1 MDPIFSDYTFG
12 EAERQEMDHVGHMIF
27 PGLLTESSR
36 SRLVDAL
43 ADIESLP
50 VPTEGK
56 VKPRGYAAEHNAYL
70 ESLIGHPQLLGMA
83 RAILGDEIRYDHC
96 VVLNRPGGQKGM
108 GWHAHG
114 YGEENF
120 DLGLGFV
127 RIFFYVNGFTAG
139 DGGLKVVP
147 GSHLYKDRTPRA
159 DSDEELMDG
168 WMNGRTHLNTGE
180 PLRIEHPTVPEG
192 TVIAMWTHALHGV
205 APRKTEETR
214 WSVVF
219 GFRNPG
225 LSSSARWITE
235 EFEKKVI
242 PGAEGLLGLY

>member
-1 MDPIFSDYTFG
+1 MEPIFRDYTFG
-12 EAERQEMDHVGHMIF
+12 EKERAEMDDVGHIVF
-27 PGLLTESSR
+27 PELLTDSAR
-36 SRLVDAL
+36 GRLVRSLEYVD
-43 ADIESLP
+43 SLP

-56 VKPRGYAAEHNAYL
+56 VKPRGYAAEHDAYL
-70 ESLIGHPQLLGMA
+70 ESLIGHSQLLGLA
-83 RAILGDEIRYDHC
+83 HAILGDEIRYDHC
-96 VVLNRPGGQKGM
+96 VALNRPGGHKGM

-114 YGEENF
+114 YGEEDF

-127 RIFFYVNGFTAG
+127 RIFFYVNGFEAG

-147 GSHLYKDRTPRA
+147 GSHLYKDRTPKA
-159 DSDEELMDG
+159 DSDEELLEG
-168 WMNGRTHLNTGE
+168 WMRDRTHPNTGE
-180 PLRIEHPTVPEG
+180 PLKIDHPSVPPG

-205 APRKTEETR
+205 APRKTGETR
-214 WSVVF
+214 WAVVY

-235 EFEKKVI
+235 AFEKKEI